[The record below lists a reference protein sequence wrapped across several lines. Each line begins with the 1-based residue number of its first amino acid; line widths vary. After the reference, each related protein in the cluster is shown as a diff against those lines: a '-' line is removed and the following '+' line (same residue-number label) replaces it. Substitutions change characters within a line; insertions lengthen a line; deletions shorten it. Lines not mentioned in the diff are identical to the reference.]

1 MSTENNKQ
9 GFEFDPKQNE
19 SRQTNHAESGERQS
33 SGYQGN
39 QSSGQP
45 AQVQSATQQPVTTMQ
60 QPLPNSGGI
69 LAMGII
75 SLVLFCCCYGIISI
89 VLAIIALVLA
99 SKAQREYMQNP
110 DLYTISSYK
119 NMRAGRVTAIIGL
132 CLAALVIFI
141 MLIVLISGINV
152 FSTEEAIREF
162 EQAWESTGY

>member
-9 GFEFDPKQNE
+9 GFEFDPNNKE
-19 SRQTNHAESGERQS
+19 SHETNHAESGNRQS
-33 SGYQGN
+33 SGYHGN
-39 QSSGQP
+39 QTTGQP
-45 AQVQSATQQPVTTMQ
+45 IQPQPSSQQSSKMQ

-69 LAMGII
+69 LAMGIL
-75 SLVLFCCCYGIISI
+75 SLVLFCCFYGAISI

-99 SKAQREYMQNP
+99 SKAQREYYQNP

-132 CLAALVIFI
+132 CLAGLII
-141 MLIVLISGINV
+141 ILMLIALALGINV
-152 FSTEEAIREF
+152 LNTKEAMHEI